1 MATPTLDSTFGAILI
16 GVVVSAI
23 LYGMTNIQTIL
34 YFSRYPND
42 AESTKT
48 FVAIIWML
56 DTFHVALIL
65 KAIYYYLITN
75 FADSD
80 VQAIDGHWSL
90 YVSVIVN
97 LLTSLL
103 VQTFF
108 TVQIFHLCSRRLRYP
123 VTFGIAILIVAHF
136 AFGIETASLLF
147 IKKQLS
153 RLSEII
159 LIAPLPLAV
168 FAVLSDV
175 AIAAGLCVLLHG
187 NRSTFTHTNALI
199 TTLIGYAINRC
210 LLTSIVAIIEV
221 IVLLVSPRSFWFL
234 ALDFTAGKRE
244 SFDYTIDALLTPS
257 SKVWANSML
266 ASLNNRRALRRGSMM
281 HSMNAIAI
289 SPLQFSRF
297 SEPPTGSPEVLG
309 NSLHQLASKRL
320 VSDTDSHPSSQQGPA
335 GIGGRPHNCA
345 ALHDT

>member
-75 FADSD
+75 FSDSD
-80 VQAIDGHWSL
+80 GLQAIDGHWSL

-136 AFGIETASLLF
+136 AFGIETVSLLF
-147 IKKQLS
+147 INKQLNK
-153 RLSEII
+153 LSDII

-187 NRSTFTHTNALI
+187 SRSAFTHTNALI

-234 ALDFTAGKRE
+234 ALDFTAGK
-244 SFDYTIDALLTPS
+244 L
-257 SKVWANSML
+257 WANSML
-266 ASLNNRRALRRGSMM
+266 ASLNNRKALRRGSMM

-289 SPLQFSRF
+289 SPLQFSQF
-297 SEPPTGSPEVLG
+297 SEPPTGGPEVLG

-320 VSDTDSHPSSQQGPA
+320 VSDTASHPSSQQEAA
-335 GIGGRPHNCA
+335 GIGCRPHNCT
-345 ALHDT
+345 ALSGT